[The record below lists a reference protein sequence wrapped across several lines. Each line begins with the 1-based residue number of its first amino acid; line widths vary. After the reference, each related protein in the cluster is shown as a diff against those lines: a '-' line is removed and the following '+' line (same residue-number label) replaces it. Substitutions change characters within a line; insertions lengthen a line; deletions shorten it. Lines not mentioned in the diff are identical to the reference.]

1 MGFTTSLER
10 WRLRTRRRPAD
21 DSRCLPAVLRA
32 APRSHTSATSG
43 DCHISQ
49 RAAGLRSLALLIFT
63 CAIGANLLAD
73 KLSFDERIEIERG
86 LNAEY
91 ATLKVILPHAKKP
104 LVIHSDGQ
112 YDKAEWEEALRTEGP
127 AARLGD
133 QIQITSVK
141 IESNKILLDI
151 NGGSKG
157 QGHWYDHVEI
167 GMGGSTSP
175 VSTNQNGAPINGSR
189 VVLVFPGPIPA
200 ANSAEIRR
208 MLTPIFDFEKHSAS
222 DQYVDRLPEPVK
234 KAIKEQRAIQGMDKD
249 QVLLALGRPKNK
261 SRETTKDGDEVESW
275 IYGDPPGKM
284 VFVKF
289 TEGKVTEVKDA
300 YANLGGTTAPPLP
313 TAR

>member
-1 MGFTTSLER
+1 L
-10 WRLRTRRRPAD
+10 
-21 DSRCLPAVLRA
+21 
-32 APRSHTSATSG
+32 
-43 DCHISQ
+43 
-49 RAAGLRSLALLIFT
+49 
-63 CAIGANLLAD
+63 NLFAD
-73 KLSFDERIEIERG
+73 KLSFDERVEIERG

-112 YDKAEWEEALRTEGP
+112 YDKAEWEESLRTEGP

-157 QGHWYDHVEI
+157 TGHWYDHVEV

-200 ANSAEIRR
+200 VNSAEIRR
-208 MLTPIFDFEKHSAS
+208 MLTSIFDFEKHSAS

-249 QVLLALGRPKNK
+249 QVLLAMGRPKNK
-261 SRETTKDGDEVESW
+261 SRETTKDGDEVENW

-289 TEGKVTEVKDA
+289 TEGKVTEVKDS
-300 YANLGGTTAPPLP
+300 YANVGGTTAPPLP

>member
-1 MGFTTSLER
+1 
-10 WRLRTRRRPAD
+10 
-21 DSRCLPAVLRA
+21 
-32 APRSHTSATSG
+32 
-43 DCHISQ
+43 
-49 RAAGLRSLALLIFT
+49 
-63 CAIGANLLAD
+63 
-73 KLSFDERIEIERG
+73 

-157 QGHWYDHVEI
+157 TGHWYDHVEI

-175 VSTNQNGAPINGSR
+175 VSTNQNGSPINGSR

-200 ANSAEIRR
+200 VSSAEIRR
-208 MLTPIFDFEKHSAS
+208 MLAPVFDFEKHSAS

-261 SRETTKDGDEVESW
+261 SRETTKDGDEVENW

-289 TEGKVTEVKDA
+289 TEGKVTEVKDS
-300 YANLGGTTAPPLP
+300 YANVGGTTAPPLP